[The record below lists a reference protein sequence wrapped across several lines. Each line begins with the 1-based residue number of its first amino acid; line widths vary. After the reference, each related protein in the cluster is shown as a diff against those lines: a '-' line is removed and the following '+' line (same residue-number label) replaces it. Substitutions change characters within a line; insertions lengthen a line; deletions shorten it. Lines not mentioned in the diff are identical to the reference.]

1 MFENICYIELEMFC
15 SETNSGLPLKKK
27 NKTTRFSNK
36 SIYFD
41 KIWYWYLISFGIY
54 FDKTLVCHVKWHL
67 HGEV

>member
-27 NKTTRFSNK
+27 NKTTRFSDK

-54 FDKTLVCHVKWHL
+54 FDKTLVGHVKWHL